1 VLTLFQRLHY
11 VLFALAV
18 TNVGCH
24 AQTGSPVVA
33 KPVGTASV
41 AETSPLSPDMAWRI
55 EVLIRSKSDVPS
67 SYEFHAGAVT
77 ASEIP
82 GYDAVTVNFTSADGK
97 ASKPISF
104 LLSKDRKTL
113 AQLTKFDISKDPKT
127 TVSAENRPA
136 RGGPENAPV
145 LIVVFDDLEC
155 PFCARSN
162 ENLFPA
168 VPDRYKD
175 QVRIVYR
182 DFPLD
187 QHPWAMRAAVDA
199 NCVAAQ
205 SGTGYWNL
213 IDYIH
218 AHAGEIGTPEKTV
231 DKAKAQLD
239 TLAREEGKKQQVD
252 GAKLDACL
260 AKQDTSIVRKSML
273 DAEVLG
279 VQATP
284 ALFINGERFEGALP
298 IADIYRAIDGALLAA
313 GQTPPPASS
322 KPAAVPAIQTKP
334 GN

>member
-1 VLTLFQRLHY
+1 
-11 VLFALAV
+11 
-18 TNVGCH
+18 
-24 AQTGSPVVA
+24 
-33 KPVGTASV
+33 
-41 AETSPLSPDMAWRI
+41 MARRI
-55 EVLIRSKSDVPS
+55 EVLIRSKSDIPA
-67 SYEFHAGAVT
+67 SYQFHAGAVT
-77 ASEIP
+77 AGEVP
-82 GYDAVTVNFTSADGK
+82 GYDSVTVHFTSADGK
-97 ASKPISF
+97 SSKPIDF

-113 AQLTKFDISKDPKT
+113 AQFSKYDISKDPKT
-127 TVSAENRPA
+127 IVSGADRPA

-145 LIVVFDDLEC
+145 LIVVFDDLQC

-162 ENLFPA
+162 EHLFPA
-168 VPDRYKD
+168 VPDRYKN

-218 AHAGEIGTPEKTV
+218 AHASEIGGADKTV
-231 DKAKAQLD
+231 AKAREQLD
-239 TLAREEGKKQQVD
+239 TLARDEGKKQQID
-252 GAKLDACL
+252 AAKLDVCL
-260 AKQDTSIVRKSML
+260 AKQDTAVIRRSML

-284 ALFINGERFEGALP
+284 ALFINGERLEGALP
-298 IADIYRAIDGALLAA
+298 VEDIFSAIDDALVAA
-313 GQTPPPASS
+313 GQTPPPASP
-322 KPAAVPAIQTKP
+322 KPVAPPAAAPTQPKP